1 MEDKDYIEQ
10 LFSTKLKN
18 AEVPVSPEVWTKIS
32 AGIQTTGAVSTGV
45 SAGFLKGKLMW
56 IAGTIIGVVGVGTA
70 IYFSQPKE
78 ETNQSAKNKTVNQK
92 EKLSPII
99 EESNT
104 IEKPLEL
111 SLNTEEKSIP
121 VEQNQVSVEKI
132 EDEIVINEEFT
143 TVQKDLTSE
152 EKEEIVMLPTRN
164 PSSIINKSA
173 KKQEI
178 DNTLQSLP
186 VIENSDEENEV
197 IQQIEEKETK
207 EIILPN
213 AFSPNQDGVEDI
225 FFIQNL
231 SNISDFQVVIL
242 NAKNQVVYSSNDI
255 NFNWDGRNQS
265 GEWVEK
271 GTYVYFLTGINSDG
285 SKFNKASQLR
295 VYR

>member
-197 IQQIEEKETK
+197 IQQIEEKE
-207 EIILPN
+207 IILPN

-242 NAKNQVVYSSNDI
+242 NAKNQVMYSSNDI

>member
-56 IAGTIIGVVGVGTA
+56 IAGTIIGVVGIGTA

-121 VEQNQVSVEKI
+121 AEQNQVSVEKI

-242 NAKNQVVYSSNDI
+242 NAKNQVMYSSNDI

>member
-56 IAGTIIGVVGVGTA
+56 IAGTIIGVVGIGTA

-121 VEQNQVSVEKI
+121 AEQNQVSVEKI

-197 IQQIEEKETK
+197 IQQIEEKE
-207 EIILPN
+207 IILPN

-242 NAKNQVVYSSNDI
+242 NAKNQVMYSSNDI

>member
-121 VEQNQVSVEKI
+121 VEQNQVSVEKT

-197 IQQIEEKETK
+197 IQQIEEKE
-207 EIILPN
+207 IILPN

-242 NAKNQVVYSSNDI
+242 NAKNQVMYSSNDI

>member
-45 SAGFLKGKLMW
+45 STGFLKGKLMW
-56 IAGTIIGVVGVGTA
+56 IAGTIIGVVGIGTA

-164 PSSIINKSA
+164 PSSIINNSA

-242 NAKNQVVYSSNDI
+242 NAKNQVMYSSNDI

>member
-121 VEQNQVSVEKI
+121 AEQNQVSVEKI

-164 PSSIINKSA
+164 PSSIINNSA

-242 NAKNQVVYSSNDI
+242 NAKNQVMYSSNDI